1 MAGHRRSEQ
10 EQHPRMRYRRTH
22 TDPVPPNLV
31 RWMQASESGNPA
43 AGARF
48 ALLDCKGGAG
58 FALGTT
64 EEAAA
69 SQ

>member
-1 MAGHRRSEQ
+1 
-10 EQHPRMRYRRTH
+10 MRYRRTH

-43 AGARF
+43 AGARV

-64 EEAAA
+64 EEEAA